1 MISLDSDNV
10 SERERGTMTG
20 SNLIRVL
27 IVDDHAVVRSGLK
40 AFLLAFDDIE
50 LVGEAAGGEE
60 AVHLC
65 AQLQPDVVLMDM
77 VMPGMNGADATYAI
91 REQCP
96 QVQVIVLTSF
106 PDEDL
111 VERALAAGAI
121 SYLLKNVLG
130 DELAEA
136 IRAAYAGH
144 RTLALEVA
152 QALAYV
158 AIHPSGLG
166 RNLTEREQ
174 EVLPLL
180 VEGLNNSQI
189 AGRLKVS
196 RSTIRFHV
204 SNILAKLG
212 ATSRTQA
219 VALAVRHK
227 LVT

>member
-1 MISLDSDNV
+1 MAK
-10 SERERGTMTG
+10 

-40 AFLLAFDDIE
+40 AFLLAFEDIE
-50 LVGEAAGGEE
+50 LVGEAADGEE
-60 AVHLC
+60 AVRLC
-65 AQLQPDVVLMDM
+65 TRLQPDVVLMDM

-91 REQCP
+91 RERCP
-96 QVQVIVLTSF
+96 LIRVIVLTSF

-111 VERALAAGAI
+111 VEQALAAGAI
-121 SYLLKNVLG
+121 SYLLKNVPAG
-130 DELAEA
+130 ELVDA
-136 IRAAYAGH
+136 IRAAYDGR
-144 RTLALEVA
+144 RTLAFEVA
-152 QALAYV
+152 QALAHV

-166 RNLTEREQ
+166 RNLTDRER

-180 VEGLNNSQI
+180 VEGLNNGQI
-189 AGRLKVS
+189 SDRLRVS

-219 VALAVRHK
+219 VALAVKHK